1 MGNKY
6 KLPGDGANTDNR
18 LNRRSTQEALNIL
31 TADDFDIFSG
41 RSGRLAYDGL
51 TAAFSVGDTVT
62 GAGSGH
68 SATVAAIE
76 ATDSVSGFLI
86 VNEATGIFQNNDALT
101 SAAGIAVAV
110 GTLGPHTGLWTGF
123 TVVEATVF
131 VLLTTG
137 QEAKPNVLAAHSF
150 PIAFSITA
158 DLRSIQMTSGVIM
171 AHKINK
177 T

>member
-1 MGNKY
+1 M
-6 KLPGDGANTDNR
+6 
-18 LNRRSTQEALNIL
+18 

-41 RSGRLAYDGL
+41 LSGRLAYDGL

-62 GAGSGH
+62 GTSSGH
-68 SATVAAIE
+68 SATVATIE
-76 ATDSVSGFLI
+76 ETTATTGFLI

-101 SAAGIAVAV
+101 SVAGIAVAV

-131 VLLTTG
+131 SALTTG
-137 QEAKPNVLAAHSF
+137 QEAKQNVASHSY

-158 DLRSIQMTSGVIM
+158 DLRSIQMVSGVIM